1 MTVSVAIHL
10 QVFSTPLYYNRL
22 TATFD
27 ELLPP
32 SERSDADED
41 QSKSVGSISQ
51 QQQQQQRAFGATDEE
66 RERMMLWAKKER
78 LPMFT
83 RHERHI

>member
-1 MTVSVAIHL
+1 MIRL

-27 ELLPP
+27 ELPKD
-32 SERSDADED
+32 RSDAAKD
-41 QSKSVGSISQ
+41 QHYSTSAASHNSSSQ
-51 QQQQQQRAFGATDEE
+51 PPFGATDDE

-78 LPMFT
+78 LPMFI
-83 RHERHI
+83 RHRRLF